1 MKVAAVGLVVIAVAG
16 AALAFAAPWRHG
28 GGAQSGDMSVTQ
40 STLRPGSIALV
51 VKNGSDAA
59 ARVAQVI
66 LNDAFVD
73 FHASRLALAPGAA
86 ETITVSYPWIRGE
99 AYDIELMTSTGRT
112 VGYEIDEAE
121 AA

>member
-1 MKVAAVGLVVIAVAG
+1 MKVAAVGLVAVAVAVAG
-16 AALAFAAPWRHG
+16 VALALVAPWRRD
-28 GGAQSGDMSVTQ
+28 GAQGGDMRVTR

-51 VKNGSDAA
+51 VKNGTDAV

-73 FHASRLALAPGAA
+73 FDASQASLDPGDA
-86 ETITVSYPWIRGE
+86 ERISVAYHWIRGE
-99 AYDIELMTSTGRT
+99 AYDFELMTSSGGT
-112 VGYEIDEAE
+112 VGYEIEE